1 MSKLRAFFEY
11 MLDNLFDIATILIAG
26 FLVLRQQLQPSATA
40 DFSELATWIL
50 AVLGL
55 IAVSGLWERNRKLH
69 RIENIAQEG
78 RDLILRRL
86 AGRAYA
92 RDFFANEK
100 PVSDKT
106 FASSDVIY
114 VSGMT
119 LTRTAREYM
128 YVWGQRLIAGATIR
142 VMILD
147 TETNLLKELILRSSG
162 ETTIEYWKNKL
173 QTVQSLISY
182 IGQTPGSKGGIELGY
197 LPYIPSYGLVIVD
210 PDEPN
215 GRCIVE
221 MYHHESAKPNPTF
234 ELSRVD
240 DPEWFIFF
248 REQFDTMWR
257 SCRVESFG
265 NTPRP
270 KGGRRL
276 AALSGDMEKK

>member
-11 MLDNLFDIATILIAG
+11 LLDNVFDIATILIAG
-26 FLVLRQQLQPSATA
+26 FLVLRQQLQPSAIT
-40 DFSELATWIL
+40 DFSELATWVL

-86 AGRAYA
+86 ADKAYA
-92 RDFFANEK
+92 KDFFVNEK

-128 YVWGQRLIAGATIR
+128 YVWGQRLVAGATIK

-147 TETNLLKELILRSSG
+147 TETSLLKELILRSSG
-162 ETTIEYWKNKL
+162 QTTVDYWKNKL
-173 QTVQSLISY
+173 QAVQSLISY
-182 IGQTPGSKGGIELGY
+182 IAQTPESKGRIELGY
-197 LPYIPSYGLVIVD
+197 LPYIPSYGFVIVD
-210 PDEPN
+210 PDDPN

-234 ELSRVD
+234 ELSCSD
-240 DPEWFIFF
+240 DTEWFNFF
-248 REQFDTMWR
+248 REQFDTMWK
-257 SCRVESFG
+257 SCRVESFE
-265 NTPRP
+265 NVSKP
-270 KGGRRL
+270 KAGG
-276 AALSGDMEKK
+276 

>member
-11 MLDNLFDIATILIAG
+11 LLDNLFDIATILIAG
-26 FLVLRQQLQPSATA
+26 FLVIRQQLQPSVTA
-40 DFSELATWIL
+40 NYPELAAWIL

-69 RIENIAQEG
+69 RIENIAREG

-86 AGRAYA
+86 AGKAYA
-92 RDFFANEK
+92 KDFFVNEK

-119 LTRTAREYM
+119 LTRTTREYM

-147 TETNLLKELILRSSG
+147 TETSLIKELILRSSG
-162 ETTIEYWKNKL
+162 ETTVDYWKNKL
-173 QTVQSLISY
+173 QAVQSLISY
-182 IGQTPGSKGGIELGY
+182 IAQTPGSKGKIELGY
-197 LPYIPSYGLVIVD
+197 LPYIPSYGFVIVD

-215 GRCIVE
+215 GCCVVE

-234 ELSRVD
+234 EISRVD
-240 DPEWFIFF
+240 DPEWFNFF
-248 REQFDTMWR
+248 REQFDTMWK
-257 SCRVESFG
+257 SCQVESFE
-265 NTPRP
+265 NISKP
-270 KGGRRL
+270 KGG
-276 AALSGDMEKK
+276 